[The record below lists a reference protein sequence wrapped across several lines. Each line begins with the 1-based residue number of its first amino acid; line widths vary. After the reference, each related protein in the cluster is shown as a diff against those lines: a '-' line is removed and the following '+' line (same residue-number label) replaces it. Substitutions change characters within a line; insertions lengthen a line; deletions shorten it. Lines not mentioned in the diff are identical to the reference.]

1 MASVASLPRPCLS
14 TSREEIRQCGLM
26 LAAGRGRSKKKKN
39 RKKNPPHPKRT
50 TKSTAARRP
59 CPTRDG
65 MRGKHVS
72 RISPYS
78 PASIDLGFVE
88 IGHVQLSQVPIA
100 RTASVAS
107 FPRPVFLQQMVQ
119 KKEKKKQPIPATSN
133 RHSDSHRASH
143 SFKAARSRWKDPLGA
158 RGNFLPASVCSASTW
173 WESLD
178 DIQKRCKPLLVLPPF
193 GESPKSINQKTR
205 SSSDHSTSY
214 Y

>member
-1 MASVASLPRPCLS
+1 M
-14 TSREEIRQCGLM
+14 RQGGFILHVD
-26 LAAGRGRSKKKKN
+26 RVRSKKKN
-39 RKKNPPHPKRT
+39 RKKQKQQKIHPAQNTPRYPQQPGDRDHLE
-50 TKSTAARRP
+50 RRA
-59 CPTRDG
+59 TRHIP
-65 MRGKHVS
+65 RV
-72 RISPYS
+72 SPYT
-78 PASIDLGFVE
+78 PASIDPGFVE

-193 GESPKSINQKTR
+193 GESPKSIDQKTR
-205 SSSDHSTSY
+205 SSDHSTSY